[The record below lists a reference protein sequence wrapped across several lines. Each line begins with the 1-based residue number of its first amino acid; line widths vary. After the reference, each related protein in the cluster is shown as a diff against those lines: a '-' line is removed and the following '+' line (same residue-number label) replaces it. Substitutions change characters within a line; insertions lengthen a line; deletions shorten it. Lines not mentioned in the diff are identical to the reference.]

1 MIDFVNIPMVRWLT
15 RKCDISPVFW
25 MGCIAIGLCLPFT
38 KALALEPSNSSN
50 NPSFR
55 SKAILVAGNGPERY
69 LMELLADAFEQ
80 RHPSISIDFFWHE
93 NAKPVRTIELHEADI
108 AITGKDV
115 PSLRSTTIARDG
127 IAVLTNFSNPIKE
140 MTTLQLADVFS
151 GKLRYWSQV
160 YEEAPQTKI
169 VLINRSRNQNIR
181 QGFERWLKIS
191 KGIPRSVYRAET
203 EKDAITRVSGNLEA
217 VTFVSMAPALRAK
230 ADGVAINILFI
241 DKIEPEVQTVLD
253 KRYPIQ
259 RPIMFITN
267 QEPTPEVLAFEQ
279 FVLSQEGQRLIKRSK
294 YYPLSD
300 R

>member
-1 MIDFVNIPMVRWLT
+1 M
-15 RKCDISPVFW
+15 
-25 MGCIAIGLCLPFT
+25 MGIVTIGLCLPFT
-38 KALALEPSNSSN
+38 ATLALESQISSHHASPPS
-50 NPSFR
+50 
-55 SKAILVAGNGPERY
+55 KTILVAGNGPERY

-140 MTTLQLADVFS
+140 MTTAQLADVFS

-169 VLINRSRNQNIR
+169 VLVNRATNQNIR
-181 QGFERWLKIS
+181 QSFEQWLKIP

-217 VTFVSMAPALRAK
+217 ITFVSMAPALRAK
-230 ADGVAINILFI
+230 EDGVAINILFI
-241 DKIEPEVQTVLD
+241 DTIEPEVQTVLD

-259 RPIMFITN
+259 RPVMFVTS
-267 QEPTPEVLAFEQ
+267 QKPTPEVLAFEQ
-279 FVLSQEGQRLIKRSK
+279 FVLSQEGQRLIKKST